1 MIYDVGIAF
10 FFPELISCPF
20 SRVLSPFFLSPT
32 VRRSPFVSV
41 HCPTYILVDLDLPT
55 TCAYIPYITI
65 YHSCIYS

>member
-1 MIYDVGIAF
+1 MMLVSHF
-10 FFPELISCPF
+10 F
-20 SRVLSPFFLSPT
+20 SRTDFLPFFQGFVTFLSFS
-32 VRRSPFVSV
+32 RSSMFTFVSV